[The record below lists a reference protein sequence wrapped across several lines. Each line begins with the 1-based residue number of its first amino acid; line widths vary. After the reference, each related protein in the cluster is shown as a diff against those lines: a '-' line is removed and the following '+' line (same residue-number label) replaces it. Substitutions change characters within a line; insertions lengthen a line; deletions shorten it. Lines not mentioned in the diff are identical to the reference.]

1 MWSRQG
7 GDQSIDEPTE
17 GRGRSIPGSGTPDKL
32 LEPGEQKLPG
42 DHQTRP
48 DGKHE
53 KRWAGARRQEPVGY
67 VKPQLRCDSGS
78 IPKRPAK
85 PGVLVPVRARTL
97 IGGPIDTQGRLRV
110 TSQS

>member
-1 MWSRQG
+1 MAKPTVSGAWNPGCHRGPCRYTVWSRQG
-7 GDQSIDEPTE
+7 GDQSVDGPTE

-53 KRWAGARRQEPVGY
+53 KRWAGARRQEPVG
-67 VKPQLRCDSGS
+67 
-78 IPKRPAK
+78 
-85 PGVLVPVRARTL
+85 
-97 IGGPIDTQGRLRV
+97 
-110 TSQS
+110 